1 MSSLAATDHPEAP
14 LFSDGLGERVV
25 AADGA
30 TGELLQIL
38 RLRPALTAVPSFEFA
53 LRERTARLANFRHA
67 YYVRVRR
74 VDRAMAPN
82 AALAL
87 VSDHMEGTRLSD
99 ILRVASDKQLQLD
112 VNAALCL
119 IRQLVPAIAVL
130 HENARDV
137 AHGLIAPERLLV
149 TPNARLVIVEHVL
162 GAAIEQLQ
170 FGRDRLWQDFRVAMP
185 PSAGLPRFD
194 HRCDVIGMGLVS
206 LALILGRPLDADE
219 FPRAIPDLLNIARER
234 TALGDQQP
242 LSQPLRTWLSRALQ
256 LDPRRSFASATEA
269 LAALDEVVSDEGM
282 YVAAP
287 VALETFLSRYIASLL
302 EPPAPVA
309 EPSAAAPRPVQDLS
323 SALDS
328 LSEPDEPFT
337 ISTGR
342 NAYAEPVMP
351 PRAYGDPII
360 APSQEAPVNRYEDPL
375 ADDFDEPVWPRYE
388 ADRREVDARDEP
400 SKPFS
405 GPSEPPT
412 PAYAAPEFPP
422 TPPYVAPEPVKAT
435 YVAPEPSKPAYAATE
450 PATYVAPEPPK
461 PAPRDLT
468 ELLGP
473 EPLPL
478 AQSGG
483 APGKPHFDSEPPFT
497 AAAPRAASEKRR
509 FGKVPMIAAA
519 LVVLATAGIVSMKFL
534 GGGKVAAPTTG
545 SLAVQSNPSGVPVF
559 VDGVEH
565 GMTPARVS
573 LTAGSHIL
581 ELRGRGIP
589 RVIPVTVTAGA
600 EVSQYLEFAE
610 APVTGQLAVQS
621 EPAGAKVIV
630 DGTDRG
636 ISPVTISDLSP
647 GEHRV
652 ELQADGV
659 TARHTV
665 TVQAGGTASL
675 VVPIGATSQGG
686 PVSGWVAVR
695 AAFSMEI
702 REQGRLLG
710 STDADR
716 IMMAAGRHELEFV
729 NEALGYHATRVV
741 QVTPGKVSSVGLDLP
756 QGVVNLNASPWAEVW
771 IDGKRVGE
779 TPIGN
784 LAVPI
789 GPHEILFRHPQ
800 LGEKHHSISVT
811 LSAPVRLSVDMK

>member
-1 MSSLAATDHPEAP
+1 MSSLAATDRLEAP

-67 YYVRVRR
+67 YYLRVRR
-74 VDRAMAPN
+74 VDRTMAPQ

-87 VSDHMEGTRLSD
+87 VSDHLEGTRLSD
-99 ILRVASDKQLQLD
+99 ILRVAADKHLQLD
-112 VNAALCL
+112 INTALCL
-119 IRQLVPAIAVL
+119 IRQLVPAISVL

-170 FGRDRLWQDFRVAMP
+170 FGRERLWQDFRIAMP

-194 HRCDVIGMGLVS
+194 HRSDVIGMGLVS
-206 LALILGRPLDADE
+206 LALILGRPLERDE
-219 FPRAIPDLLNIARER
+219 FPHALADLLNVARER
-234 TALGDQQP
+234 SALGDEQP
-242 LSQPLRTWLSRALQ
+242 LSPPLRTWLSRALQ
-256 LDPRRSFASATEA
+256 LDPRRSFASAPEA
-269 LAALDEVVSDEGM
+269 LAALDEVVSEDGM

-302 EPPAPVA
+302 EPPPAPQPQAPVELPPVQA
-309 EPSAAAPRPVQDLS
+309 RPAQDFSASLDSFLQADEPVTPTPDRYATARPSAPARVHEGAEVAPRQEPP
-323 SALDS
+323 S
-328 LSEPDEPFT
+328 L
-337 ISTGR
+337 
-342 NAYAEPVMP
+342 
-351 PRAYGDPII
+351 
-360 APSQEAPVNRYEDPL
+360 RYEDPPT
-375 ADDFDEPVWPRYE
+375 DPFEEPEWPRYD
-388 ADRREVDARDEP
+388 DRA
-400 SKPFS
+400 
-405 GPSEPPT
+405 SEPAPPRRDDRTST
-412 PAYAAPEFPP
+412 PSYAAPEPKV
-422 TPPYVAPEPVKAT
+422 PYVAPA
-435 YVAPEPSKPAYAATE
+435 PSKTH
-450 PATYVAPEPPK
+450 VEPPK

-473 EPLPL
+473 EPLPG
-478 AQSGG
+478 AQPIG
-483 APGKPHFDSEPPFT
+483 ATPKPLFDAEAPFN
-497 AAAPRAASEKRR
+497 AAAPQASEPAKRSFR
-509 FGKVPMIAAA
+509 KIAAIA
-519 LVVLATAGIVSMKFL
+519 AVVVVLAVAGVVSMKFTR
-534 GGGKVAAPTTG
+534 GAKGAAPAMG

-565 GMTPARVS
+565 GKTPARVS
-573 LTAGSHIL
+573 LSPGSHIL
-581 ELRGRGIP
+581 ELRGHGVP

-621 EPAGAKVIV
+621 EPAGAKVVV

-636 ISPVTISDLSP
+636 VAPVTISDLAP

-652 ELQADGV
+652 ELQADGI

-675 VVPIGATSQGG
+675 VVPIGAAAAGG
-686 PVSGWVAVR
+686 PVSGWISVNAP
-695 AAFSMEI
+695 FSTEI

-716 IMMAAGRHELEFV
+716 VMMAAGRHELVFA
-729 NEALGYHATRVV
+729 NEALGYTSKRIV
-741 QVTPGKVSSVGLDLP
+741 QVPPGKVVSLTLDLP
-756 QGVVNLNASPWAEVW
+756 QGVINLNASPWAEVW

-784 LAVPI
+784 LGIPV
-789 GPHEILFRHPQ
+789 GPHEIVFKHPQ
-800 LGEKHHSISVT
+800 LGEKRHSVSVT
-811 LSAPVRLSVDMK
+811 LNAPVRVSVDMK